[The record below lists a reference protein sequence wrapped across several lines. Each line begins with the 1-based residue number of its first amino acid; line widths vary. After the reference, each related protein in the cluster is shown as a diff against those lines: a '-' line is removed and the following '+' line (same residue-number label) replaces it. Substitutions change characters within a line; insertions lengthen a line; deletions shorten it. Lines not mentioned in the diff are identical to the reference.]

1 MRERR
6 RWLVVVVFSMAMAW
20 VESAVVV
27 YLRTMIDRIEPHQ
40 LDPLPVAT
48 GLGQI
53 ELAREVA
60 TLIMLWAV
68 GWLAGRNG
76 RVRWAYAVLAFAVWD
91 IAYYAFLKVMDGWP
105 HSLLDWD
112 VLFLLPVPWWG
123 PVLAP
128 LAIAALLAAGATLL
142 IAYDQPAQPLWPGGL
157 GWKVGL
163 LGACVALYT
172 FMADTLAVVAGGVEA
187 VRTVLPVQFNWPLF
201 GLGLALLAGPVM
213 DMGWQLWRRSK
224 PAF

>member
-6 RWLVVVVFSMAMAW
+6 RWLVVIVFSLAMAW

-27 YLRTMIDRIEPHQ
+27 YLRTMINRLEPYQ
-40 LDPLPVAT
+40 LEPLPVAT

-60 TLIMLWAV
+60 TLVMLWTV

-76 RVRWAYAVLAFAVWD
+76 RVRWAYAVLAFGVWD
-91 IAYYAFLKVMDGWP
+91 IAYYAFLKVMAGWP

-128 LAIAALLAAGATLL
+128 VAIALLLAAGATLL
-142 IAYDQPAQPLWPGGL
+142 IAYDQPARPLWPGRL
-157 GWKVGL
+157 AWKLGL

-172 FMADTLAVVAGGVEA
+172 FMADTLAVVA
-187 VRTVLPVQFNWPLF
+187 
-201 GLGLALLAGPVM
+201 
-213 DMGWQLWRRSK
+213 
-224 PAF
+224 